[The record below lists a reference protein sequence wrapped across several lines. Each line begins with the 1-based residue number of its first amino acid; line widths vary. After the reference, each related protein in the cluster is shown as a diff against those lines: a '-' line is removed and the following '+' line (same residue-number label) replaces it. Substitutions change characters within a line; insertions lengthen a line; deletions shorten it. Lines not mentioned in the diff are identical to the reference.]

1 MYLKTVISILYSDA
15 ELIIDVLGKTFKGV
29 ELIARHK
36 IDSFYNKEHLLIR
49 SEIEEFLEELK
60 VPKENVVV
68 GITPDQ
74 VAFRKVSLPLEV
86 EDELEDAISLQ
97 IMNLI
102 PTDITDFY
110 VEKIVRE
117 NKEEKCFDV
126 FLFIIPREKVET
138 ILKFFTEIDFY
149 PQWLT
154 ITALGYEKLILEN
167 EDLKSK
173 DVFICDLSYESF
185 SIYCYKNGRFEYFK
199 HTWIIPGPRGKE
211 ISQVLKEVEKTAS
224 LIRLSEDED
233 IEIFLNFTDELWR
246 EKVDKNE
253 YPFLK
258 NINEIINTPVP
269 YNNLNSYATGIFGL
283 KSNRRSFNLIPKEE
297 RVFASSISY
306 IPTLVLALV
315 LVLLLFLN
323 LTSGYFQKKEY
334 LGEINQGIVK
344 IKKEYR
350 RVAGIKR
357 KISKSKDEILLL
369 NRLMFH
375 PVSNLDIIKELTEKA
390 GPKTY
395 IDSYNRSVDIK
406 PSSPKKK
413 NNNRLFFISDTI
425 NISGYTESSIDYQT
439 RLMDVKFFKSVIMT
453 NSVRSNR
460 NNLERFQFKIE
471 ISEEKV
477 R

>member
-1 MYLKTVISILYSDA
+1 MYLKTVISILYSEA
-15 ELIIDVLGKTFKGV
+15 ELIIDVLGKSFKGV

-36 IDSFYNKEHLLIR
+36 IESFYNKEHLFIR
-49 SEIEEFLEELK
+49 SEIENFLESLK
-60 VPKENVVV
+60 IPKENIVV
-68 GITPDQ
+68 GLTPDQ

-86 EDELEDAISLQ
+86 EDELDDAISLQ

-154 ITALGYEKLILEN
+154 ITALGYERLILSSS
-167 EDLKSK
+167 DLSSK
-173 DVFICDLSYESF
+173 NVFICDLSYESF
-185 SIYCYKNGRFEYFK
+185 SVYCYKKGRFEYFK

-224 LIRLSEDED
+224 LVRLSEEED
-233 IEIFLNFTDELWR
+233 VEIFLNFTDELWR
-246 EKVDKNE
+246 EKIDKNE
-253 YPFLK
+253 YPYLK
-258 NINEIINTPVP
+258 NINEITDIPVP
-269 YNNLNSYATGIFGL
+269 YSNLNSFAIGIFGL
-283 KSNRRSFNLIPKEE
+283 NSNRRAFNLIRKE
-297 RVFASSISY
+297 RRIFASSISY
-306 IPTLVLALV
+306 IPTLVLAFV
-315 LVLLLFLN
+315 LIILLFLN

-334 LGEINQGIVK
+334 LGEINQGIEK
-344 IKKEYR
+344 IKKEYK
-350 RVAGIKR
+350 RVAQIKQ
-357 KISKSKDEILLL
+357 KISKTKNEIEVL
-369 NRLMFH
+369 NKLMFH

-395 IDSYNRSVDIK
+395 IDNFNRNVDIK
-406 PSSPKKK
+406 PSSPKIK
-413 NNNRLFFISDTI
+413 NRDNIFFIKDTV

-439 RLMDVKFFKSVIMT
+439 RLMDVKFFKNVIMT
-453 NSVRSNR
+453 NSVKSNR
-460 NNLERFQFKIE
+460 NNLERFQFKIV

-477 R
+477 K